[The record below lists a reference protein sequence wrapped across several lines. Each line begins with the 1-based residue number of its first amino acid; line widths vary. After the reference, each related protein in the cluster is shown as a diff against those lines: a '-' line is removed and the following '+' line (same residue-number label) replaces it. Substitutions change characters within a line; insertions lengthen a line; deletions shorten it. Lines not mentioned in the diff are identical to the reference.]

1 MNIHTQVSHHVVTGI
16 VSTFERLTNVWRTRA
31 SEQNSVPSSWPDRF
45 DMTALLHDN
54 APRDASRV
62 FPRKSGAPCQE
73 PTCQNQP
80 GLRAYRPSPAARFD
94 RIRQLR
100 TSLSGFITRSNRR
113 AEEAIHDPATDGL
126 KPVLDIVPAAAI
138 VVDEAHTVVLANEL
152 AATLF
157 GYTKE
162 ELGSLSFVQL
172 FPRMA
177 DDEQDGRGSFAAS
190 TAGDGLAG
198 SGERRTA
205 IARCKDGSERAV
217 GVKCTQYGEA
227 GASLWIVTSVNL
239 CGQEEAWRDDPQH
252 GHLTR
257 VFELAEMAAV
267 LAHEINQPL
276 TAILSN
282 AQAVQRFPELT
293 QSASTDLRE
302 AFADIVADSFRATEI
317 VRKLRQFV
325 KRAAPEMRSLDIGN
339 LVSGVMHLMRRDAV
353 VRGVSVTL
361 DIARFVPTIRGDNIQ
376 LQQVMINLLQNAFDA
391 VQGCCAENRMVSVKV
406 DTAPQGEGVSITVS
420 DRGPGLKADQIGE
433 VFTPFSTSKPHGLGL
448 GLSISISII
457 SMHGGH
463 LWAESNGDRGATF
476 RVLLPSV
483 GEAEGSAPS
492 QTS

>member
-73 PTCQNQP
+73 PTRQNQP

-172 FPRMA
+172 FPAWQTTSKMVEDRLQRPQRVMA
-177 DDEQDGRGSFAAS
+177 LQ
-190 TAGDGLAG
+190 
-198 SGERRTA
+198 
-205 IARCKDGSERAV
+205 
-217 GVKCTQYGEA
+217 
-227 GASLWIVTSVNL
+227 
-239 CGQEEAWRDDPQH
+239 
-252 GHLTR
+252 
-257 VFELAEMAAV
+257 
-267 LAHEINQPL
+267 
-276 TAILSN
+276 
-282 AQAVQRFPELT
+282 
-293 QSASTDLRE
+293 
-302 AFADIVADSFRATEI
+302 
-317 VRKLRQFV
+317 
-325 KRAAPEMRSLDIGN
+325 
-339 LVSGVMHLMRRDAV
+339 
-353 VRGVSVTL
+353 
-361 DIARFVPTIRGDNIQ
+361 VP
-376 LQQVMINLLQNAFDA
+376 
-391 VQGCCAENRMVSVKV
+391 
-406 DTAPQGEGVSITVS
+406 VS
-420 DRGPGLKADQIGE
+420 DER
-433 VFTPFSTSKPHGLGL
+433 
-448 GLSISISII
+448 
-457 SMHGGH
+457 
-463 LWAESNGDRGATF
+463 
-476 RVLLPSV
+476 PSQDARTV
-483 GEAEGSAPS
+483 ASAPLA
-492 QTS
+492 